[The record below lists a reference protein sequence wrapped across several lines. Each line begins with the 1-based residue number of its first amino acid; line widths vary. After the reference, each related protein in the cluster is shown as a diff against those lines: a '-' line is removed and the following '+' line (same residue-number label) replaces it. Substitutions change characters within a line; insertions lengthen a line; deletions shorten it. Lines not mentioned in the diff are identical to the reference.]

1 MTKKTTLDPVNKPL
15 VELEDAIGL
24 QPLGIMNNQVWHHDP
39 KRLVFTLARYKFV
52 AKMLTGKERV
62 AEVGCGDG
70 FAARIV
76 KQEVGY
82 LLISDVD
89 PLFVN
94 NFRQPDQQSTSWRIE
109 ATVHNIL
116 EKPLP
121 SPQFD
126 AVYSLDVLEHI
137 SSIEE
142 DAFMEHV
149 CDSLGDQGVGII
161 GMPSL
166 ESQQYASPP
175 SKAGHI
181 NCKTGQDFSDLMNK
195 YFHNV
200 FLFSMN
206 DELVHTGFSKMAHYL
221 IAIGCAKR

>member
-1 MTKKTTLDPVNKPL
+1 MTKKTTLDPVNKSL
-15 VELEDAIGL
+15 VELEVSIGR
-24 QPLGIMNNQVWHHDP
+24 QRLGIMNNQVWHQDP

-52 AKMLTGKERV
+52 AKILSGKARV

-76 KQEVGY
+76 KQEVEH

-89 PLFVN
+89 PLFIE
-94 NFRQPDQQSTSWRIE
+94 NFENPEDQSSAWSIQSI
-109 ATVHNIL
+109 VHNIL

-121 SPQFD
+121 SPKYD

-137 SSIEE
+137 SSSQE
-142 DAFMEHV
+142 DVFLKNL
-149 CDSLGDQGVGII
+149 CKSLIPQGIGII

-166 ESQQYASPP
+166 ESQKYASPP

-181 NCKTGQDFSDLMNK
+181 NCKTGEDLSELMKN

-206 DELVHTGFSKMAHYL
+206 DEVVHTGFSKMAHYL
-221 IAIGCAKR
+221 IAVGCGKR